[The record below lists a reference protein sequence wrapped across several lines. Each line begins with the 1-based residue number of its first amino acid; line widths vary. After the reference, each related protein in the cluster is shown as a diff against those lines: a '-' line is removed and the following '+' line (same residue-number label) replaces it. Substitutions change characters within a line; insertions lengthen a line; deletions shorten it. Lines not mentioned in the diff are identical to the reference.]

1 MDTLILIGVVASW
14 SRSLIGA
21 VAREVRMD
29 SRLRYRLILEK
40 DDAPRSVV
48 ISVDP
53 QRPWIGRP
61 HRPRQTK
68 TLGLDPLAAQS
79 AKTLRGRILTGIG
92 RRGRTVRF
100 DFSGGVAWVAE
111 MRPHQANLVLLDDA
125 EKVTVAARSTKI
137 SKKRIDPG
145 KTYAVD
151 ELPAGTLDLSLAT
164 ARQID
169 DGLAAQVQS
178 GEAPA
183 RALGHTLVG
192 VGSSSAR
199 LLLDGAEGATSVG
212 EAVLARL
219 AAVESGA
226 LEPVI
231 ECSEP
236 PLEAAE
242 HGRFDLKTA
251 RLLPWTAEGPSV
263 DGFERYSASD
273 AAATAGLFFE
283 CLDLSSST
291 VRRGTTLRSI
301 VDAEIRRH
309 RQAESRARA
318 DLARFADPE
327 RFKKWAEA
335 LLAGLSTARRA
346 GGQVLV
352 ADPYDVDR
360 TVLAVPDRPG
370 KSLNALAD
378 EYFQQHRRAKRGL
391 QRATERAESV
401 AVEMRRLEKVRSDWP
416 EVLSSASLDR
426 VEGQLREAG
435 FPVGLDSPTKRRTST
450 AERPRL
456 EGVRLFTAPSGS
468 SILVGKTA
476 RDNQRLTFK
485 LAGPEDFWLH
495 ALDVPGAHVIL
506 RNDERKKAPDR
517 RDLIQAAAVAA
528 WFSEAKSQA
537 VADVQ
542 WTRRRY
548 VRKLRGGPSGTVTVK
563 RSETV
568 RVRPSALENSG

>member
-1 MDTLILIGVVASW
+1 MDTLILIGVVSAW

-21 VAREVRMD
+21 VVREVRME

-48 ISVDP
+48 VSVDP

-61 HRPRQTK
+61 YRPRRK
-68 TLGLDPLAAQS
+68 TPSGLDPFAALS

-92 RRGRTVRF
+92 LRGRAVRF
-100 DFSGGVAWVAE
+100 DFSGGVVWVAE
-111 MRPHQANLVLLDDA
+111 MRPHQANLVLLDD
-125 EKVTVAARSTKI
+125 EERVTVAARSTKT
-137 SKKRIDPG
+137 SKKRIEPG
-145 KTYAVD
+145 KSYAVD
-151 ELPAGTLDLSLAT
+151 ELPAGTLDLSEAT

-169 DGLAAQVQS
+169 DAVAIQIQS

-183 RALGHTLVG
+183 RAISRTLVG
-192 VGSSSAR
+192 LGSNSVR
-199 LLLDGAEGATSVG
+199 LLLDAAEGATSVG
-212 EAVLARL
+212 ETVLARL
-219 AAVESGA
+219 AAIESGA

-236 PLEAAE
+236 PVEAAE
-242 HGRFDLKTA
+242 HGRFDGETA
-251 RLLPWTAEGPSV
+251 RLLPWTADGPSV
-263 DGFERYSASD
+263 DGFERYSATD
-273 AAATAGLFFE
+273 AAATAGLFFD
-283 CLDLSSST
+283 CLDLSIST
-291 VRRGTTLRSI
+291 VRRGSTLRSI

-309 RQAESRARA
+309 RQAESRSRA

-352 ADPYDVDR
+352 TDPYDGDGA
-360 TVLAVPDRPG
+360 VLAVPDRPG

-391 QRATERAESV
+391 QRAMERAESV
-401 AVEMRRLEKVRSDWP
+401 AVEMRRLEKVRSGWP
-416 EVLSSASLDR
+416 DVLSSASLDR
-426 VEGQLREAG
+426 VEGQLRDAG
-435 FPVGLDSPTKRRTST
+435 LPVGLDNSTKRRTAT
-450 AERPRL
+450 PERPRL
-456 EGVRLFTAPSGS
+456 EGVRLFTAASGA

-476 RDNQRLTFK
+476 KDNQRLTFK

-495 ALDVPGAHVIL
+495 ALGVPGAHVIL

-517 RDLIQAAAVAA
+517 RDLIQAAGVAA
-528 WFSEAKSQA
+528 WFSEAKSQP
-537 VADVQ
+537 VTDVQ
-542 WTRRRY
+542 WTRRKY
-548 VRKLRGGPSGTVTVK
+548 VRKLRGGPPGTVTVK